1 MRRRFPFELID
12 AHFGFPDGIAAW
24 LLAGSLGVPYVV
36 TLRGNETLHARY
48 RVQRILL
55 QRAMQNAARVIC
67 VADNLRKFAI
77 SMGVD
82 PAKAVTIPNGVDTEM
97 FYRQTAPP
105 AVTSTVLPAMN
116 GSCYR

>member
-1 MRRRFPFELID
+1 MEIFHPRWMAIPFGGALNAIALYAQMLRPARKLRRRFPFELID

-55 QRAMQNAARVIC
+55 QRAMQNAAR
-67 VADNLRKFAI
+67 
-77 SMGVD
+77 
-82 PAKAVTIPNGVDTEM
+82 
-97 FYRQTAPP
+97 
-105 AVTSTVLPAMN
+105 
-116 GSCYR
+116 